1 MRVAAM
7 TENADWQAG
16 LASKFQP
23 GGNSAEPLGTAG
35 CGDGDML
42 FRSSLAAP
50 ISCLGVHSAF
60 RKTRSAPNAIA
71 SCPRSAM
78 LALERIIT
86 GVAFRAGVE
95 RMYLSTSAPFSL
107 GIMRS
112 NSTRLGFNCLLY

>member
-1 MRVAAM
+1 MS
-7 TENADWQAG
+7 ENADWQAG

-35 CGDGDML
+35 CGDGAML

-50 ISCLGVHSAF
+50 ISCLGVHCAF
-60 RKTRSAPNAIA
+60 RKTRFAPNAIA

-78 LALERIIT
+78 LALERMIT

-95 RMYLSTSAPFSL
+95 RIPCHTNCVNSL
-107 GIMRS
+107 V
-112 NSTRLGFNCLLY
+112 